1 MSDHLQITPDYHLKN
16 RTEKKKKLS
25 SNQFPQKKIKR
36 SLYFEQ
42 QKIHNIFITISII
55 RMS

>member
-1 MSDHLQITPDYHLKN
+1 MSDHLQITPDYHLKIKQ
-16 RTEKKKKLS
+16 KKKKLS

>member
-16 RTEKKKKLS
+16 QTEKKKKLS